1 MSGVMFDPNMVH
13 NKPSFDTGKI
23 VFGGLFGDEGKGKI
37 VDITCAE
44 YKKRGMKIL
53 SIRGQGSGNAGHT
66 VEVDGVKRD
75 FHYLTSAGLEADI
88 MLLGAGMLIDPIR
101 VLKEAEKLP
110 KNKRDIIMIDERAT
124 VCCDLDRNM
133 DAWLES
139 ERAGSGGKVVGTTK
153 SGVGPAAAV
162 RAQRDHVTFADALQ
176 TSDSNKL
183 YELLVNRPSTPSEVL
198 VTITKEYVAELYEAI
213 HRLNIVSSADVIT
226 KCRNEGYA
234 VLLEVS
240 QAVLLDPLFGNGGH
254 FVTSTPCTDIGA
266 AAFAG
271 LTFDDFSDGSTMVL
285 KAYASKVGGG
295 PFPTM
300 FKEEESAIADII
312 YSIVGECGVTTG
324 RKRNLGWFDGV
335 GVRESILRTNCR
347 EICINCFDIIP
358 RLAVATDTLKVC
370 WGYREISTGKVTYT
384 WPYNLSKYEPLYS
397 ELDIKGKNNSQII
410 TEYRQLIES
419 IIGRKINWIG
429 MGPSREDLI
438 RVTD

>member
-1 MSGVMFDPNMVH
+1 MSEAVFDPNKVH
-13 NKPSFDTGKI
+13 NKATFNTGKI

-37 VDITCAE
+37 VDITCAD
-44 YKKRGMKIL
+44 YKKRGKKIL

-66 VEVDGVKRD
+66 VEVNGKKYD

-110 KNKRDIIMIDERAT
+110 EDRRSIIMIDERAT
-124 VCCDLDRNM
+124 VCCDLDRSM
-133 DAWLES
+133 DAWLENQ
-139 ERAGSGGKVVGTTK
+139 RADCGGKIVGTTK

-162 RAQRDHVTFADALQ
+162 RSQRDHVTFADALECA
-176 TSDSNKL
+176 DADELYDKL
-183 YELLVNRPSTPSEVL
+183 INRPGTPLCVL
-198 VTITKEYVAELYEAI
+198 ATMTRKYAAELFDAI
-213 HRLNIVSSADVIT
+213 HKLNIVNSADVIIR
-226 KCRNEGYA
+226 CRNEDYA
-234 VLLEVS
+234 ILLEVS

-271 LTFDDFSDGSTMVL
+271 LTLNDFSDGSTMVL

-300 FKEEESAIADII
+300 FKDNESAIADII
-312 YSIVGECGVTTG
+312 YNTVGECGVTTG

-335 GVRESILRTNCR
+335 GVRASILRTNCR
-347 EICINCFDIIP
+347 EICVNCFDIIP
-358 RLAVATDTLKVC
+358 KLAAATDTLKVC

-384 WPYNLSKYEPLYS
+384 WPYNLSKFEPVYLEMS
-397 ELDIKGKNNSQII
+397 IKGKSDDQII
-410 TEYRQLIES
+410 TEYRNLIEHV
-419 IIGRKINWIG
+419 IGRKINWIG

-438 RVTD
+438 KVSN

>member
-1 MSGVMFDPNMVH
+1 MNAAMFDPNMVH

-23 VFGGLFGDEGKGKI
+23 VFGGFFGDEGKGKI
-37 VDITCAE
+37 VDITCAD

-110 KNKRDIIMIDERAT
+110 EEKRSILMIDERAT

-153 SGVGPAAAV
+153 SGVGPATAV
-162 RAQRDHVTFADALQ
+162 RAQRDHVTFADALECV
-176 TSDSNKL
+176 DADEL
-183 YELLVNRPSTPSEVL
+183 YDILINRPGTPLKVL
-198 VTITKEYVAELYEAI
+198 ATMTKSYSAELYEAI
-213 HRLNIVSSADVIT
+213 HKLNIVSSADVIT

-271 LTFDDFSDGSTMVL
+271 LTLDDFSEGSTMVL

-300 FKEEESAIADII
+300 FEKYESAIADII
-312 YSIVGECGVTTG
+312 YDIVGECGVTTG

-335 GVRESILRTNCR
+335 GVRASIMRTNCK
-347 EICINCFDIIP
+347 EICINCMDVIP
-358 RLAVATDTLKVC
+358 KLATATDTLKVC
-370 WGYREISTGKVTYT
+370 WGYRDMTTGKVTYT
-384 WPYNLSKYEPLYS
+384 WPYNLSKYKPLYI
-397 ELDIKGKNNSQII
+397 EMDVIGKSDSQII
-410 TEYRQLIES
+410 TEYRQLIS
-419 IIGRKINWIG
+419 SVIGREINWVG

-438 RVTD
+438 KV